1 MRTQNASEEIGNS
14 EMSVVSHL
22 RIIVAVLHPQFKATP
37 SATPV
42 PLLQVF
48 LVVCFLL
55 DVAKI

>member
-22 RIIVAVLHPQFKATP
+22 QIIVAVPHPQFKATP

-42 PLLQVF
+42 PLLQAF